1 MLGEGLDGA
10 VEQQVALRERDD
22 LEERAAAR
30 DRAHA
35 CLVRRKGTA
44 FSALGAAPA
53 VDGVRFSVDNR
64 S

>member
-35 CLVRRKGTA
+35 CLGARQGRA
-44 FSALGAAPA
+44 FSAAPA